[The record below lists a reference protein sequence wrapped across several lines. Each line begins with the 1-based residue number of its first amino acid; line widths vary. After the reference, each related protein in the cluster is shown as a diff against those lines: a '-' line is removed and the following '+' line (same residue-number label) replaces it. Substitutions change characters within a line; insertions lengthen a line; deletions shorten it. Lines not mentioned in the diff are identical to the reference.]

1 MDGEGST
8 TSWVEAVATGS
19 RFVSE
24 KQLEEERQQLGGT
37 PRAPVPDGPRKPLW
51 EQLQSNRDR
60 AEEDFKEKIR
70 FRPPKA
76 LDEDDVA
83 FLAEYDLTRQ
93 RHLALR
99 EQEERDELAR
109 FEAQR
114 ATIVYTADEP
124 EPLVLP
130 TFLSTTSSTSTSPS
144 STSSSSTSALTS
156 SSKATAAPAKKK
168 GIMGVSIIQVTPK
181 RKQPEA
187 AAQTQTKKTTA
198 TIGVIKATTPTT
210 TEAAKKQKR
219 DEDNNEKKKTK
230 ESQEE
235 EEEDDS
241 DDEGGGGFRL
251 VDY

>member
-1 MDGEGST
+1 M
-8 TSWVEAVATGS
+8 EAVATGS

-144 STSSSSTSALTS
+144 STSSSTSASTS

-235 EEEDDS
+235 EEDDS